1 MPPACCSVW
10 YMTND
15 LPLYYTLTSWVNF
28 VIMVSFWK
36 DTSEA
41 FSTLIEV
48 QKFNNILCSSF
59 VTILFEFSRQN
70 YQLFIDV
77 RFACIFTKLDILQ
90 DFHLLCFSR
99 NRRRPSRK
107 VQHKRPLPAKMK
119 ALLCMCAWWPCVSLY
134 RLFMDCLIKAICH
147 SKFSSL

>member
-1 MPPACCSVW
+1 MIYDERLSFILYLDIVGEFCNNGLILKGLKQSVFK
-10 YMTND
+10 TD
-15 LPLYYTLTSWVNF
+15 FGTKVYTSKGFEN
-28 VIMVSFWK
+28 
-36 DTSEA
+36 
-41 FSTLIEV
+41 
-48 QKFNNILCSSF
+48 
-59 VTILFEFSRQN
+59 ILFEFLRQN

-119 ALLCMCAWWPCVSLY
+119 ALLCMCAW
-134 RLFMDCLIKAICH
+134 
-147 SKFSSL
+147 